1 MKLENYLTKTGM
13 TQAELA
19 KKLGI
24 GRADINRYVKGI
36 RRPRPDLAN
45 RIVEFTEQTV
55 TLEDLYK

>member
-1 MKLENYLTKTGM
+1 M